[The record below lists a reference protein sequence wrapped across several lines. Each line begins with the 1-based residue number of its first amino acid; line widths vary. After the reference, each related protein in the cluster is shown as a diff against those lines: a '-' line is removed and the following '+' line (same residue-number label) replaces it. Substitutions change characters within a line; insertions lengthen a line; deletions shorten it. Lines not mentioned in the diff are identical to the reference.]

1 MPPSAQTD
9 GDCPPGRW
17 LRLPRLLSRLW
28 RHLPV
33 WDELAV
39 GAGIRLSS
47 LFPPTGDGAVY
58 SSQSRLLQ
66 LVPPDDYHPTEC
78 GRDLGQ
84 TADDRP
90 LTLGRNFPLT
100 TIGAPSSFLVQQALD
115 DLEAGRT
122 VVVVSPHRRVLEQIE
137 REAGDVPIYWLD
149 PQNSRGSVH
158 LPIVSAEEW
167 GAIDVET
174 VIQVAQAFLAG
185 FGLDVELPTVG
196 AFTRR
201 LLQALATSTWQA
213 GLDFSFTD
221 LYAVSQGTQ
230 ALRAFLAD
238 VQGMAGEPGAQL
250 LVYLDDDAGYVQA
263 VTLLSAIRTAL
274 KPLGTGP
281 LHTLCQPP
289 FLKGAFHLS

>member
-1 MPPSAQTD
+1 M
-9 GDCPPGRW
+9 
-17 LRLPRLLSRLW
+17 
-28 RHLPV
+28 
-33 WDELAV
+33 
-39 GAGIRLSS
+39 
-47 LFPPTGDGAVY
+47 
-58 SSQSRLLQ
+58 
-66 LVPPDDYHPTEC
+66 
-78 GRDLGQ
+78 
-84 TADDRP
+84 
-90 LTLGRNFPLT
+90 
-100 TIGAPSSFLVQQALD
+100 
-115 DLEAGRT
+115 
-122 VVVVSPHRRVLEQIE
+122 VVVSPHRRVLEQIE